1 MNNNSKSIYVYADW
15 PEKDSPVKMG
25 CLNVNIVRGREIF
38 SFEFTSAWLRSESAR
53 VLDPDLQFYSG
64 RQYADPE
71 KNNFGI
77 FLDSSPD
84 RWGRQLIR
92 RREAIC
98 ARREHRTTRPLLE
111 SDYLLGVHDATRMGA
126 LRFKLDE
133 SSNFVSCDSEL
144 PAPPWA
150 SLCELESACRH
161 YEDESSTDDEHDKW
175 LAMLLA
181 PGSSL
186 GGARPKANV
195 LDNDNNLWI
204 AKFPSRGDSV
214 DMGAWEMVAHKL
226 AVGAGLKVPECRMEK
241 FSRHGGTFLSRRFD
255 RKSGR
260 RIHFASAMTLL
271 GRMDGENHETGC
283 SYLELAQFIIQHGSS
298 PAKDLE
304 ELWKRIVFNI
314 AVSNTD
320 DHLRNHGFLLTR
332 QGWILSPVYD
342 INPNPLGGGL
352 TLNIS
357 SDDNSLDF
365 ELALSV
371 APKFRLDMPKA
382 RNVLNEI
389 RKAVGSWNR
398 TALDFKIPRR
408 EIESMAT
415 AFQSHPAG

>member
-1 MNNNSKSIYVYADW
+1 MNNSSKSIYVYADW

-25 CLNVNIVRGREIF
+25 CLNVDVARGKEIF

-53 VLDPDLQFYSG
+53 MLDPDLQFYPG
-64 RQYADPE
+64 RQYADRE

-92 RREAIC
+92 RHEAIS
-98 ARREHRTTRPLLE
+98 ARRERRPARPLLE
-111 SDYLLGVHDATRMGA
+111 SDYLLGVHDTTRMGA

-133 SSNFVSCDSEL
+133 SRDFVNNDSEL
-144 PAPPWA
+144 PAPPWS
-150 SLCELESACRH
+150 SLNELESACRH
-161 YEDESSTDDEHDKW
+161 YEDESGTDDEHDKW

-195 LDNDNNLWI
+195 LDNDKNLWI
-204 AKFPSRGDSV
+204 AKFPSREDAV
-214 DMGAWEMVAHKL
+214 NMGAWEMVAHEL
-226 AVGAGLKVPECRMEK
+226 AKSVGLKIPECRMDN
-241 FSRHGGTFLSRRFD
+241 FSRHGSTFLSRRFD

-283 SYLELAQFIIQHGSS
+283 CYLDLAQFIIQHGSS

-304 ELWKRIVFNI
+304 ELWKRIVFNV

-320 DHLRNHGFLLTR
+320 DHLRNHGFLLMQ
-332 QGWILSPVYD
+332 QGWTLSPAYD
-342 INPNPLGGGL
+342 INPNSLGGGL

-365 ELALSV
+365 DLALSV
-371 APKFRLDMPKA
+371 APKFHLDMPEAKSF
-382 RNVLNEI
+382 VNEI
-389 RKAVGSWNR
+389 RKAVGNWNKI
-398 TALDFKIPRR
+398 ALGLKIHRR
-408 EIESMAT
+408 EIESMST
-415 AFQSHPAG
+415 AFHT